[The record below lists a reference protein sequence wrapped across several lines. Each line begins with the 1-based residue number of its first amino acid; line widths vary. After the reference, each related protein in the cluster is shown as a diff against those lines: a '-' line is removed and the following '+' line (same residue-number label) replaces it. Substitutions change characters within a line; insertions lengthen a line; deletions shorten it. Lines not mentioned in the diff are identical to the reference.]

1 MAGAQGHMTV
11 RRKPKDGVNGTNGTN
26 GIPGCILRQ
35 SEWAAGVEYR
45 NDESLTSGT
54 RYLDIAIVT
63 SSANTFKAY
72 KCKKTHTSS
81 SSIPVTNTTYWEVF
95 NSLVPVYTPLIMAQ
109 NALLRFT
116 QTNQLLVMKS
126 DNTTVAAGMG
136 GGDYP
141 LWAGAV
147 TPANAPF
154 KVSIAGKL
162 YSTNAEIQGT
172 IRADAGYFGIFQI
185 TTDNW
190 GNGMISADR
199 DDSYGDTHYVE
210 ITPECF
216 AIGALSSQDG
226 REIEYVRIV
235 PYGDPDKFDN
245 EAVVRIAAQ
254 NKSNAALLIARGHL
268 DFLADNDT
276 DVVLK
281 MYAGMAQIR
290 SKTLNLSS
298 STNLT
303 ANTTYIL
310 SCSSTPYL
318 YLPSNPKQ
326 GDFIR
331 IINNSTSYGFTIR
344 STLTKLIFNV
354 RTNAGSDSD
363 GSYHYIAF
371 TTSQRVVELVYN
383 GSYWCVYYL

>member
-162 YSTNAEIQGT
+162 YSTDAEIQGT

-185 TTDNW
+185 TSDKW
-190 GNGMISADR
+190 GNGMISAER
-199 DDSYGDTHYVE
+199 DDNYGDTHYVE

-216 AIGALSSQDG
+216 EIGALSSQDG
-226 REIEYVRIV
+226 RTVEYVRIV

-245 EAVVRIAAQ
+245 EAVVRIAAR
-254 NKSNAALLIARGHL
+254 NKSNAALLIAQGYL
-268 DFLADNDT
+268 DFYADNDT

-290 SKTLNLSS
+290 SKTLNLSG

-310 SCSSTPYL
+310 DCSSTPYL
-318 YLPSNPKQ
+318 YLPSSPQQ

-331 IINNSTSYGFTIR
+331 LINNSTSYGFTIR
-344 STLTKLIFNV
+344 STLTQLIFNV
-354 RTNAGSDSD
+354 RTNAGSSSD
-363 GSYHYIAF
+363 GSYNYIAF